1 MSIQPGPG
9 YTFSSSSLGTAL
21 TIQQPWAPWTTYAT
35 TEDPGHPFKIVNVQ
49 IGTSGGSPVVRYQV
63 QSGIINNLVPKIDD
77 YVSGTEVLLNR
88 VTSGV
93 ADPPTAELVSSNY
106 DATTLTSYITLR
118 AGAKTTSPY
127 NYPDDIFSSNQ
138 YPVIIGGNTFPVTPD
153 DNVWG
158 FLVIGTI
165 TVDSITAP
173 TTFTVAQNVTGSLWA
188 DRIKLGTTTARYY
201 YARI

>member
-1 MSIQPGPG
+1 MALQPGVG
-9 YTFSSSSLGTAL
+9 YTFATSSQGENI
-21 TIQQPWAPWTTYAT
+21 TITQPWSPWTSIGNAD
-35 TEDPGHPFKIVNVQ
+35 EPGHPFKIVNVALR
-49 IGTSGGSPVVRYQV
+49 TSGGSTTVTYQV
-63 QSGIINNLVPKIDD
+63 QSGTINNLVPIIDD
-77 YVSGTEVLLNR
+77 FASGTEVLLDR

-93 ADPPTAELVSSNY
+93 PDPPTAELVSSNY
-106 DATTLTSYITLR
+106 DATTKTSYITLR
-118 AGAKTTSPY
+118 AGAKTTSPF
-127 NYPDDIFSSNQ
+127 NYPDDDVTSNQ
-138 YPVIIGGNTFPVTPD
+138 YPVIIGGNAVTPD

-173 TTFTVAQNVTGSLWA
+173 TTFTVSQNVTGSLWA